1 MNAMQFVLAIHVMF
15 LLLWS
20 ASLVYFPHL
29 VVREAIK
36 DDPKARGRAI
46 AMQRSLYALIM
57 TPCALLAVAAGVA
70 LIFLRGFAG
79 GWLQVKLVLVLL
91 MVFFHIYCGALIDAY
106 RREHV
111 RRQLWF
117 YRWLPVL
124 PAALAAAVVTLVSAK
139 PF

>member
-1 MNAMQFVLAIHVMF
+1 MNTMQLMLAIHVVF
-15 LLLWS
+15 LVMWS

-29 VVREAIK
+29 FVREAIK
-36 DDPKARGRAI
+36 DDPRARGRAI

-57 TPCALLAVAAGVA
+57 TPSALLAVAAGVV

-79 GWLQVKLVLVLL
+79 GWLHVKLVLVLL
-91 MVFFHIYCGALIDAY
+91 MVFFHVYCGALMDAY

-111 RRQLWF
+111 RRQLWL
-117 YRWLPVL
+117 YRWLPLL
-124 PAALAAAVVTLVSAK
+124 PAALVAAVVTLVSAK